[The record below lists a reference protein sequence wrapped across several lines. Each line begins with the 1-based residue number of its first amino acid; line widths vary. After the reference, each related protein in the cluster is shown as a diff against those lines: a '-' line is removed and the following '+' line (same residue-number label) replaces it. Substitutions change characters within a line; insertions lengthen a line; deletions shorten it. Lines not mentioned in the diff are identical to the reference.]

1 MALGQPL
8 DASQPDVLS
17 APAADYAAAE
27 QTFLSWVAPDKE
39 ATKVEGGY
47 DYNLTSADGQAQGSV
62 SFRAEEGDARVVA
75 RMTVT
80 EGTALK
86 QIREFEFLEH
96 PTPIL
101 YFRFGLEYLPTE
113 PLAQKVLDFYNN
125 NTEFWNNM
133 LDVMESKGY
142 KWKPSSDTW
151 ATGNS
156 EFIINAFWE
165 TPIIGTDTSS
175 VMDLDE
181 DQGEFCTVSSVS
193 LFFYRYMHIK
203 TFPAL

>member
-39 ATKVEGGY
+39 ATKVEGSY
-47 DYNLTSADGQAQGSV
+47 DYNLTSADSQAQGSV
-62 SFRAEEGDARVVA
+62 SFRAREGDARVVA

-96 PTPIL
+96 RLQSYISDLGSNIFQLSLWPRRYSISITKTP
-101 YFRFGLEYLPTE
+101 
-113 PLAQKVLDFYNN
+113 
-125 NTEFWNNM
+125 
-133 LDVMESKGY
+133 
-142 KWKPSSDTW
+142 
-151 ATGNS
+151 NS
-156 EFIINAFWE
+156 GIICW
-165 TPIIGTDTSS
+165 
-175 VMDLDE
+175 M
-181 DQGEFCTVSSVS
+181 
-193 LFFYRYMHIK
+193 
-203 TFPAL
+203 